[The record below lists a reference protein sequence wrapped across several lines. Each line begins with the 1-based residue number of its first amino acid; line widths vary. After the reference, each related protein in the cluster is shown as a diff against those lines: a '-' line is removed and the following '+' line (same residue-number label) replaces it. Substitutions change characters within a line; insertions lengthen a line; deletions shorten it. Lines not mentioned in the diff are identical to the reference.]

1 MDFKLEWVAYNGNGS
16 IDGNGLLEIDTRLF
30 DASIKTFTSE
40 FREGAIKTI
49 KGAYPQLS
57 DSFIVFVMVLA
68 YE

>member
-1 MDFKLEWVAYNGNGS
+1 MDFKLEWVAYNGDGS

-30 DASIKTFTSE
+30 DKELKTFTSE

-49 KGAYPQLS
+49 KREYPQLV